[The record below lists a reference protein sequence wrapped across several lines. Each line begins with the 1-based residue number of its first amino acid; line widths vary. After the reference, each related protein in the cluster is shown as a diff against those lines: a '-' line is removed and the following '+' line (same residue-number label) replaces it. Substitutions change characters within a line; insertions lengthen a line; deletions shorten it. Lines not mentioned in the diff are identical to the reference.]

1 MFRKFVVSI
10 AALFIVIQCHA
21 ANYYFAASGND
32 SYTTAQAQSKAT
44 PWQSITKL
52 NSFFVNIKPGDSIL
66 FKCGDTFVGSIAVT
80 KPGALGK
87 PIVFSSWGTGAKP
100 IISGQVPSG
109 AWVNMGGGI
118 YEAPVP
124 LAGATVN
131 VVTLNGVA
139 QPLGRYPNANAP
151 NSGYLNIDS
160 HTADT
165 QVVSS
170 QLNTAIN
177 WTGADIVFRKNHW
190 VITKGTVTS
199 NTATVVNY
207 SEVSVYQP
215 INNWGFF
222 FQNNPNTLD
231 QYGEWY
237 YNPVNKMIMM
247 YFGAATPVNGSVQV
261 SGYDYLMNVSVQ
273 SYITVKGLTFF
284 GSNNHAIDIFTSNN
298 FTISNCNFISCG
310 VDGIYANLTTN
321 FIVDKCTFQ
330 GINSIGVAS
339 RNETATRVT
348 NDTLTNT
355 GIVAGMG
362 QPSDGASYE
371 GIVVTGT
378 KDGYIANNVVTN
390 VGYNGIDFGGDST
403 IIKNNYVNNFELIKD
418 DGGAVYT
425 YAGDVDSLTNHT
437 GIQIINNI
445 FTNTIGAPAGSTGTF
460 PGCASGIYLDANST
474 GITISGNSISNCIS
488 GVFFHDSRNIIV
500 TNNTLFN
507 NTQGLYFQHNET
519 QYCVKN
525 NTATNNIIYSEY
537 KTQQNLSLQSIASDL
552 PRFATFDANY
562 YSPPIDN
569 IWQFNAN
576 GTMLDLPLWQYR

>member
-32 SYTTAQAQSKAT
+32 AYTTTQAQSKAT

-66 FKCGDTFVGSIAVT
+66 FKCGDTFVGSISVT

-139 QPLGRYPNANAP
+139 QPIGRYPNANTP
-151 NSGYLNIDS
+151 NAGYLNIDS
-160 HTADT
+160 HTGDA

-170 QLNTAIN
+170 QLNTAVN
-177 WTGADIVFRKNHW
+177 WAGADIVFRKNHW
-190 VITKGTVTS
+190 VITKGTVVS
-199 NTATVVNY
+199 NTATVVNF

-215 INNWGFF
+215 MNNWGFF

-237 YNPVNKMIMM
+237 YDPVNKMIMM
-247 YFGAATPVNGSVQV
+247 YFGAATPVTGSVKV
-261 SGYDYLMNVSVQ
+261 SGYDYLINVSVQ

-284 GSNNHAIDIFTSNN
+284 GSNNHAINIFTSNN

-310 VDGIYANLTTN
+310 VDGIYSNVTTN
-321 FIVDKCTFQ
+321 FIVDRCSF
-330 GINSIGVAS
+330 
-339 RNETATRVT
+339 
-348 NDTLTNT
+348 
-355 GIVAGMG
+355 
-362 QPSDGASYE
+362 
-371 GIVVTGT
+371 
-378 KDGYIANNVVTN
+378 
-390 VGYNGIDFGGDST
+390 
-403 IIKNNYVNNFELIKD
+403 
-418 DGGAVYT
+418 
-425 YAGDVDSLTNHT
+425 
-437 GIQIINNI
+437 
-445 FTNTIGAPAGSTGTF
+445 
-460 PGCASGIYLDANST
+460 
-474 GITISGNSISNCIS
+474 
-488 GVFFHDSRNIIV
+488 
-500 TNNTLFN
+500 
-507 NTQGLYFQHNET
+507 
-519 QYCVKN
+519 
-525 NTATNNIIYSEY
+525 
-537 KTQQNLSLQSIASDL
+537 
-552 PRFATFDANY
+552 
-562 YSPPIDN
+562 
-569 IWQFNAN
+569 
-576 GTMLDLPLWQYR
+576 